1 MLGEELDKSVQ
12 VYLRKVRECGG
23 VVTSRIAVAAARGIL
38 LHYDRSML
46 AEFGG
51 HVQLNLPWGYS
62 LLKRMNFVNRKAT
75 TSKSKH
81 AVSNFEQLKQAFLDD
96 VCTTVMMEE
105 IPPQLILNWD
115 QTGIKILPTSSWTM
129 NELGAKRVE
138 VVGVNDKRMI
148 TAIFCGSAVGDFLP
162 PQVIY
167 QGKTERCHPHFRFP
181 SDWDVTHSPRHWS
194 TEETMIQYVKNIIVP
209 YVKGCRDT
217 IGDKPALVIMDNF
230 KGQITAAINELL
242 ESHNIHV
249 TLLPPNTTDL
259 LQPMD
264 ISVNKPAKDF
274 LKRKFEEWYCEQ
286 VTEQLE
292 GNDMGEVE
300 LQPVNLNLSILKE
313 LGAKWLVE
321 MVDYVRD
328 NPQFIV
334 KGFIKAGILGALDGN
349 VNDLSSDE
357 EDEDE
362 YDDDADFEADIDES
376 DTDLEH
382 AVIEIL
388 DSESDDD

>member
-1 MLGEELDKSVQ
+1 MTKARSVVHTLGKFFITGCIILLLCHLNRYSAIVRAEMGKYASHHGVAAAARHFTRKLGGNVSVSTVHSIKKAYIETLKRNADNEGDITALPLKKRGRPLMLGEELDKSVQ

-51 HVQLNLPWGYS
+51 HVQFNLPWGYS

-115 QTGIKILPTSSWTM
+115 QTGIKIVPTSSWTM

-194 TEETMIQYVKNIIVP
+194 TEETMIQYVKNIVVP
-209 YVKGCRDT
+209 YVEGCRDT

-230 KGQITAAINELL
+230 RGQITAAINELL

-264 ISVNKPAKDF
+264 ISVNKPAKDSLNEN
-274 LKRKFEEWYCEQ
+274 LKNGTVSK
-286 VTEQLE
+286 
-292 GNDMGEVE
+292 
-300 LQPVNLNLSILKE
+300 
-313 LGAKWLVE
+313 
-321 MVDYVRD
+321 
-328 NPQFIV
+328 
-334 KGFIKAGILGALDGN
+334 
-349 VNDLSSDE
+349 
-357 EDEDE
+357 
-362 YDDDADFEADIDES
+362 
-376 DTDLEH
+376 
-382 AVIEIL
+382 
-388 DSESDDD
+388 